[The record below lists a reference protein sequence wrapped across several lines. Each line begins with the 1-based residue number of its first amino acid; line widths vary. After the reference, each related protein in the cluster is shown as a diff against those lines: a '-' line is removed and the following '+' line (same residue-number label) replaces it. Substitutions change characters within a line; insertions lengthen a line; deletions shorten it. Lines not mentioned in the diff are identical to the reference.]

1 MTFIIKASQ
10 SMKIADSTVQI
21 TGADRGL
28 GLGQTFAPAFLA
40 RGARWQHCPPCAV
53 ARGVA
58 ADEQARRRP
67 R

>member
-40 RGARWQHCPPCAV
+40 RGAR
-53 ARGVA
+53 
-58 ADEQARRRP
+58 
-67 R
+67 

>member
-28 GLGQTFAPAFLA
+28 GLGLGQAFAPAFLA
-40 RGARWQHCPPCAV
+40 RGAR
-53 ARGVA
+53 
-58 ADEQARRRP
+58 
-67 R
+67 